1 MLTFQ
6 HNKFLP
12 NIFSKNYET
21 AGRAGYVMLV
31 WEFYF
36 IAKTTDNISKKQV
49 IFLNYYP
56 EEYFHKNV
64 PSKTSSII

>member
-36 IAKTTDNISKKQV
+36 IAKTTDNISKKTS
-49 IFLNYYP
+49 
-56 EEYFHKNV
+56 YFFELL
-64 PSKTSSII
+64 P

>member
-1 MLTFQ
+1 MKLLGGLAMSCLYGNFILLPKPLTT
-6 HNKFLP
+6 
-12 NIFSKNYET
+12 S
-21 AGRAGYVMLV
+21 V
-31 WEFYF
+31 
-36 IAKTTDNISKKQV
+36 KKQV